1 MAAKEE
7 PDWAEADGEGEDQVR
22 GYLGPYPVLKGTLT
36 AAMKE
41 DIYDQTGCSV
51 NVRGRQQWEHR
62 CLTIVGPPSRLVTA
76 KKLAETAIA
85 STVRGDGVRADGSVS
100 KTAARAEKGS
110 GKGPVPAPKTP
121 PKATPPPASKVK
133 TETEPQEAAPGPKA
147 ATKTEPA
154 KPKQAAPQ
162 PKAAAKAYP
171 AELKQAA
178 PPPKAAAKAEPA
190 PKEAAP
196 RSRAAAKAE
205 PRPCP
210 KAGPRLPPPP
220 QAAWQSPPA
229 AAGSSWDPVPEL
241 QYQLNVAMLRIS
253 TLEQSMLQVQQ
264 IQGLQGTGLAAL
276 QSSAHACEDR
286 LARLEHERARSR
298 SPHERARSRS
308 PRALVLEERGRVEES
323 GSSCR
328 SSSSTSS
335 SSSQKQALKQD

>member
-1 MAAKEE
+1 M
-7 PDWAEADGEGEDQVR
+7 R
-22 GYLGPYPVLKGTLT
+22 GYLGPYPVLQGTLT

-154 KPKQAAPQ
+154 EPKQAAPQ
-162 PKAAAKAYP
+162 PKAAA
-171 AELKQAA
+171 A
-178 PPPKAAAKAEPA
+178 PPPKAAAKPA

-196 RSRAAAKAE
+196 RPRAAAKAE
-205 PRPCP
+205 PQPCP
-210 KAGPRLPPPP
+210 KAGPR
-220 QAAWQSPPA
+220 AWRSPREG
-229 AAGSSWDPVPEL
+229 AG
-241 QYQLNVAMLRIS
+241 
-253 TLEQSMLQVQQ
+253 T
-264 IQGLQGTGLAAL
+264 
-276 QSSAHACEDR
+276 
-286 LARLEHERARSR
+286 RSR
-298 SPHERARSRS
+298 SF
-308 PRALVLEERGRVEES
+308 
-323 GSSCR
+323 
-328 SSSSTSS
+328 STS
-335 SSSQKQALKQD
+335 

>member
-1 MAAKEE
+1 MAAREK

-22 GYLGPYPVLKGTLT
+22 GYLGPYPVLQGTLT

-85 STVRGDGVRADGSVS
+85 STVRADGVRADGSVS

-147 ATKTEPA
+147 A
-154 KPKQAAPQ
+154 
-162 PKAAAKAYP
+162 AKAYP

-196 RSRAAAKAE
+196 RPRAAAKAQPHE
-205 PRPCP
+205 GR
-210 KAGPRLPPPP
+210 AE
-220 QAAWQSPPA
+220 AAAA
-229 AAGSSWDPVPEL
+229 AAGGMAIAACGGGKLLGPGPGASVPVERRYASDL
-241 QYQLNVAMLRIS
+241 DFGAKHVA
-253 TLEQSMLQVQQ
+253 
-264 IQGLQGTGLAAL
+264 GAA
-276 QSSAHACEDR
+276 D
-286 LARLEHERARSR
+286 
-298 SPHERARSRS
+298 
-308 PRALVLEERGRVEES
+308 PRAARDGPCSPSKQRSCLRGS
-323 GSSCR
+323 PGA
-328 SSSSTSS
+328 TG
-335 SSSQKQALKQD
+335 A